1 MLSQVPERSRQD
13 RSQQPHAMIALVL
26 LQVILSTCAFL
37 DMRVLRRSATSASR
51 ATPPVVHVIAAWVD
65 TYTNT
70 RRQRSLRGR

>member
-13 RSQQPHAMIALVL
+13 RLQQPHAMIALVL
-26 LQVILSTCAFL
+26 LHVILWTYTFL
-37 DMRVLRRSATSASR
+37 DMRILRRSAIPASR

-65 TYTNT
+65 TYTNA